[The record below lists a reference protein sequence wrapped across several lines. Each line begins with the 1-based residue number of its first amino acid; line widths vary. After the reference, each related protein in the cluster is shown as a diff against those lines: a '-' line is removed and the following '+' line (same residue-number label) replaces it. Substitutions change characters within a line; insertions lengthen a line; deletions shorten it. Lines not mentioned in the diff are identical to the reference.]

1 MLRYDRRVGD
11 VATWADR
18 TWTDF
23 LGLLQKI
30 IIPDWSDVI
39 NALPILFVLG
49 LLGPILTLLGLLWLR
64 YRFTRRTGRVRLADP
79 APVPAERDE
88 DGYLIVPPST
98 PFCARDGLLYPPN
111 ATRCE
116 SCREEL
122 VVRCP
127 VDSTTRT
134 ARQQVCR
141 ACGTRYVLGASTTAV
156 AVRRSG
162 GPPEGGAAVA

>member
-1 MLRYDRRVGD
+1 MGD
-11 VATWADR
+11 VASWADR

-49 LLGPILTLLGLLWLR
+49 VLGPVLTLLALLWVHYL
-64 YRFTRRTGRVRLADP
+64 FTRRTGRVRLADQ

-88 DGYLIVPPST
+88 DGYAVIPPNT
-98 PFCARDGLLYPPN
+98 PFCAREGLLYPPN

-116 SCREEL
+116 SCRDEL

-156 AVRRSG
+156 AVRRPG